1 MAEKTQI
8 VEQEQRV
15 LRTYAKAWDFET
27 VIYTVGDIALPFPIN
42 LTQLGFF
49 GASLFLCFIIFA
61 ILPSFNIIPGV
72 IKYLVLPFLLMKAA
86 TRLKVDGKKPYLWL
100 LGEFKYL
107 FLETKTL
114 SRFKKYREEPEFKFK
129 TQGLFWRVK

>member
-8 VEQEQRV
+8 VEQEQRT

-27 VIYTVGDIALPFPIN
+27 VIYTVGDISLPFPVN

-49 GASLFLCFIIFA
+49 GASFALCFIIFA

-72 IKYLVLPFLLMKAA
+72 IKYLVLPFLMMKAA
-86 TRLKVDGKKPYLWL
+86 TRLKVDGKKPYLWI

-114 SRFKKYREEPEFKFK
+114 SRFKKYKEEPEFRFK
-129 TQGLFWRVK
+129 TQGLHWRVK

>member
-8 VEQEQRV
+8 VEQEQKV
-15 LRTYAKAWDFET
+15 LRTYAKAWDFER
-27 VIYTVGDIALPFPIN
+27 VIYSFGDAKLPFPIN

-49 GASLFLCFIIFA
+49 SASFVICLIIFA

-86 TRLKVDGKKPYLWL
+86 TRLKVDGKKPYLGIE
-100 LGEFKYL
+100 GEFKYL
-107 FLETKTL
+107 FMETKTM
-114 SRFKKYREEPEFKFK
+114 SRFKKYREEPEFRFK
-129 TQGLFWRVK
+129 TQGLHWRIK